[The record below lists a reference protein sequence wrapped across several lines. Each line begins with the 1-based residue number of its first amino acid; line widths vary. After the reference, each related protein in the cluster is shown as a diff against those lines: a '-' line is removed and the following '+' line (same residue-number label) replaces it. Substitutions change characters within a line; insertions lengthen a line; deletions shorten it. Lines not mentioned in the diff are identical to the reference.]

1 MSCRVVSCRG
11 GRASH
16 RGTGEQS
23 FLRTESDFSSG
34 ANETSSTSKVDSQQ
48 QAGPVS
54 APRVVS
60 KTPGSEVLEKMF
72 LERVFGS
79 AASASAS
86 S

>member
-1 MSCRVVSCRG
+1 MSCRV

-34 ANETSSTSKVDSQQ
+34 ANETSSASKVDSQQQ

-72 LERVFGS
+72 LERVFGT
-79 AASASAS
+79 SAS